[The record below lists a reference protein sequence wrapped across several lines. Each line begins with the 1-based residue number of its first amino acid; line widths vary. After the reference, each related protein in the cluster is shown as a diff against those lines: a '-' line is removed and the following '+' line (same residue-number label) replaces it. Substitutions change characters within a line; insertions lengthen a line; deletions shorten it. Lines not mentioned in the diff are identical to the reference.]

1 MAYSDANYA
10 VRREHC
16 TPPTTAGATTN
27 GGKFRSFQKILL
39 KKVHAAVVTAGT
51 NAGHGY
57 NVFNGTTSI
66 GSISLG
72 TSGTNVTASS
82 GLLNSEVASMG
93 QLSVT
98 SLVDATGVAQ
108 IVYEFEVQHDAVQ
121 TT

>member
-1 MAYSDANYA
+1 MAYSDANYT

-16 TPPTTAGATTN
+16 TPPTTAGATTE
-27 GGKFRSFQKILL
+27 GGKFRSFQKVKLI
-39 KKVHAAVVTAGT
+39 KAHAAVLTAGT

-66 GSISLG
+66 GTIALG

-82 GLLNSEVASMG
+82 GLLNSEVVALG
-93 QLSVT
+93 QISVK

-108 IVYEFEVQHDAVQ
+108 IVYEYEVQHDAVQ
-121 TT
+121 S